1 MFDDKQ
7 PRQKWLF
14 GKITELI
21 PSNDG
26 QIQGAKVFLRKMR
39 NIIDQPVN
47 RFYPVEK
54 SFRFV
59 LKDDR
64 QGNAQKDETN
74 TRLNEMLQTYPNF
87 KSSYPRVLIEERTVN
102 NSDM

>member
-1 MFDDKQ
+1 
-7 PRQKWLF
+7 
-14 GKITELI
+14 
-21 PSNDG
+21 
-26 QIQGAKVFLRKMR
+26 MR
-39 NIIDQPVN
+39 NIIDRPVN

-74 TRLNEMLQTYPNF
+74 TRPKRNAADQVILGY
-87 KSSYPRVLIEERTVN
+87 
-102 NSDM
+102 

>member
-7 PRQKWLF
+7 PRQKWLL

-39 NIIDQPVN
+39 NIIDRPVN

-74 TRLNEMLQTYPNF
+74 TRPKWNAADLAKLQI
-87 KSSYPRVLIEERTVN
+87 KLSSGINWRAD
-102 NSDM
+102 SK

>member
-1 MFDDKQ
+1 MLVFDDKQ
-7 PRQKWLF
+7 PRQKWLL

-59 LKDDR
+59 LKNDR

-74 TRLNEMLQTYPNF
+74 TRLQRNAADLAKLQI
-87 KSSYPRVLIEERTVN
+87 KLSSGINWRAD
-102 NSDM
+102 SK

>member
-59 LKDDR
+59 LKNDR

-74 TRLNEMLQTYPNF
+74 TRLKRNAADLAKLQI
-87 KSSYPRVLIEERTVN
+87 KLSSGINWRAD
-102 NSDM
+102 SK